1 VYNTIDFKEEIVMK
15 EKNQIDSKAIE
26 IKLKNLTFIVILGFL
41 IVILLIIGLYFKGG
55 VKSSSSGS
63 SSSSSSNETV
73 KYDVSKMKQITGDE
87 AAKLFDEKG
96 THFLYIGRSTCSVCV
111 SLVPELNTAINDMT
125 LTLNYSPLNS
135 TFRTDFKNLFD
146 KLDIETKVNNNEGTY
161 GELLEEYG
169 YTPVVIVIKDGKMV
183 DGFIG
188 YRDADKIE
196 ELFKKYL

>member
-1 VYNTIDFKEEIVMK
+1 MKDNQTEAKLERIDT
-15 EKNQIDSKAIE
+15 
-26 IKLKNLTFIVILGFL
+26 KLRNLTFVVILGFV
-41 IVILLIIGLYFKGG
+41 VIALLVIGLYFKDG
-55 VKSSSSGS
+55 KSSNNGT
-63 SSSSSSNETV
+63 NNNGNQTTTV
-73 KYDVSKMKQITGDE
+73 KYDVSKMKKVTGEE

-111 SLVPELNTAINDMT
+111 NLVPELNTVLSDMAIT
-125 LTLNYSPLNS
+125 IHYSPLEQ
-135 TFRTDFKNLFD
+135 TFRTDFKNLFK
-146 KLDIETKVNNNEGTY
+146 KLDIETTVNKNEGTF

-183 DGFIG
+183 DGFVG